1 MTQLTLS
8 LIGGLCN
15 APLWF
20 ALPSKRRSTRAKITF
35 SPWSQLTLK
44 LPIRKLIRSGNHF
57 VWTRSDGKQF
67 VCRTIRQLVARI
79 MDWDGKLLQ
88 GLLKSATSQANASR
102 RHHR

>member
-1 MTQLTLS
+1 MNQLTLS
-8 LIGGLCN
+8 LAGGMCN

-20 ALPSKRRSTRAKITF
+20 ALPNKRRATRSKIEF
-35 SPWSQLTLK
+35 RPFVQLALK
-44 LPIRKLIRSGNHF
+44 LHIRKLIRTGNHF

-88 GLLKSATSQANASR
+88 GLLRSATSQANASR
-102 RHHR
+102 KRRR